1 MLTNYNFLLFTIVL
15 VYKLSVNVKQAIY
28 SLFNTYIASVL
39 GGKFQGYE
47 ERMLGMP
54 WLCHIATKKIF

>member
-47 ERMLGMP
+47 ERTLGMP
-54 WLCHIATKKIF
+54 